1 MMKEFQTAAKAAR
14 RAARRACAHTLH
26 ATTQPLFKGVMALIV
41 AAALFA
47 PLAGPKGGTAMAQN
61 TAPGTAPAQQGNTSP
76 DGARTVATHADWTVR
91 CGPNPQNQEEVCYMV
106 QQVTSKETGR
116 GVLQLAIGKFGPE
129 KRDLALITL
138 PLGVRLPPG
147 LAIEVTGRERRTL
160 PFERCLR
167 TGCQAQ
173 LLIDDSVLTEFKAGI
188 DGRILFY
195 DLNGNPGALPFSL
208 QGFTAAFAGI
218 K

>member
-1 MMKEFQTAAKAAR
+1 MIKQFQIAAAKAADPIKASGR
-14 RAARRACAHTLH
+14 SRSRSSL
-26 ATTQPLFKGVMALIV
+26 PLFKTLTAAVTALM
-41 AAALFA
+41 
-47 PLAGPKGGTAMAQN
+47 LAGPMVVNPVQSQT
-61 TAPGTAPAQQGNTSP
+61 TAPAQNDDLSA
-76 DGARTVATHADWTVR
+76 DGAKTVATHADWTLR
-91 CGPNPQNQEEVCYMV
+91 CGPNQQTQTEVCYMV
-106 QQVTSKETGR
+106 QGITSKETGR

-147 LAIEVTGRERRTL
+147 IALEVTGNERRKL

-167 TGCQAQ
+167 NGCQAQ
-173 LLIDDSVLTEFKAGI
+173 LLIDDAVLSEFKAGV

-195 DLNGNPGALPFSL
+195 DLNGKPGALPFSL

>member
-1 MMKEFQTAAKAAR
+1 MIKQLQIAAVRLAQRVMGKGCSSAR
-14 RAARRACAHTLH
+14 GSKNPIH
-26 ATTQPLFKGVMALIV
+26 G
-41 AAALFA
+41 AAAIAAVFA
-47 PLAGPKGGTAMAQN
+47 LTGPMAGPAMAQN
-61 TAPGTAPAQQGNTSP
+61 PAPAQEENTSP

-91 CGPNPQNQEEVCYMV
+91 CGPNPQTQAEVCYMV
-106 QQVTSKETGR
+106 QSVTSRETGR

-147 LAIEVTGRERRTL
+147 LAIEVTGRERRKL

-167 TGCQAQ
+167 NGCQAQ
-173 LLIDDSVLTEFKAGI
+173 LLIDEAVLSEFKAGV

-195 DLNGNPGALPFSL
+195 DLNGKPGALPFSL

>member
-1 MMKEFQTAAKAAR
+1 MIKQLQIAATQAAGPFKASGRSRCRSSARLLRSLAVVATA
-14 RAARRACAHTLH
+14 L
-26 ATTQPLFKGVMALIV
+26 L
-41 AAALFA
+41 
-47 PLAGPKGGTAMAQN
+47 LAGPLLDQPVSAQ
-61 TAPGTAPAQQGNTSP
+61 TTAPAQSDGLSP
-76 DGARTVATHADWTVR
+76 DGAKTVATHADWTVR
-91 CGPNPQNQEEVCYMV
+91 CGPNPQTQAEVCYMV
-106 QQVTSKETGR
+106 QGITSKETGR
-116 GVLQLAIGKFGPE
+116 GVMQLAIGKFGPE

-147 LAIEVTGRERRTL
+147 IAIEVTGKERRKL

-167 TGCQAQ
+167 SGCQAQ
-173 LLIDDSVLTEFKAGI
+173 LLIDQAVLSEFKAGV

-195 DLNGNPGALPFSL
+195 DLNGKPGALPFSL

>member
-1 MMKEFQTAAKAAR
+1 MTDQLKKAAMSASKYFQGR
-14 RAARRACAHTLH
+14 RNRRTRGSSRL
-26 ATTQPLFKGVMALIV
+26 LGGWVGVLI
-41 AAALFA
+41 AAALTA
-47 PLAGPKGGTAMAQN
+47 PLSLQSVAQTTVPAQN
-61 TAPGTAPAQQGNTSP
+61 NGASA
-76 DGARTVATHADWTVR
+76 DGARTVATHKDWTVR
-91 CGPNPQNQEEVCYMV
+91 CGPNPQTQAEVCYMI
-106 QQVTSKETGR
+106 QQITSKETGQP
-116 GVLQLAIGKFGPE
+116 VLQIAVGKFGPD

-147 LAIEVTGRERRTL
+147 IAIEVTGRERRQR

-173 LLIDDSVLTEFKAGI
+173 LPIDDIVLGEFKAGL

-195 DLNGNPGALPFSL
+195 DLNGKPGALPFSL
-208 QGFTAAFAGI
+208 QGFTAAFAVI

>member
-1 MMKEFQTAAKAAR
+1 MIKQLQIAAAQAADPTMNGGRPLSRSSMRLLKSLTAAM
-14 RAARRACAHTLH
+14 T
-26 ATTQPLFKGVMALIV
+26 ALM
-41 AAALFA
+41 
-47 PLAGPKGGTAMAQN
+47 LAGPIVSQPALAQ
-61 TAPGTAPAQQGNTSP
+61 TTAPAQQEGTSP

-91 CGPNPQNQEEVCYMV
+91 CGPNPQTQTEVCYMV
-106 QQVTSKETGR
+106 QRITSKETGR

-129 KRDLALITL
+129 KRNLALITL

-147 LAIEVTGRERRTL
+147 LAVEVTGKERRKL

-167 TGCQAQ
+167 NGCQAQ
-173 LLIDDSVLTEFKAGI
+173 LLIDDAVLSEFKAGV

-195 DLNGNPGALPFSL
+195 DLNGKPGALPFSL

>member
-1 MMKEFQTAAKAAR
+1 MIKQLQIAAKQAAGSFKASG
-14 RAARRACAHTLH
+14 RAPCRSSVRLLRSLAVV
-26 ATTQPLFKGVMALIV
+26 ATAL
-41 AAALFA
+41 L
-47 PLAGPKGGTAMAQN
+47 LAGPLMDQPVSAQ
-61 TAPGTAPAQQGNTSP
+61 TTAPAQNDGLSA
-76 DGARTVATHADWTVR
+76 DGAKTVATHADWTVR
-91 CGPNPQNQEEVCYMV
+91 CGPNPQTQTEVCYMV
-106 QQVTSKETGR
+106 QGITSKETGR
-116 GVLQLAIGKFGPE
+116 GVMQLAIGKFGPE

-147 LAIEVTGRERRTL
+147 IAIEVTGKERRKL

-167 TGCQAQ
+167 SGCQAQ
-173 LLIDDSVLTEFKAGI
+173 LLIDQAVLSEFKAGV

-195 DLNGNPGALPFSL
+195 DLNGKPGALPFSL

>member
-1 MMKEFQTAAKAAR
+1 MINVFQTAAAKAAE
-14 RAARRACAHTLH
+14 RAARRLCAYTRN
-26 ATTQPLFKGVMALIV
+26 ASTRPVRGAMALV
-41 AAALFA
+41 AAVALSA
-47 PLAGPKGGTAMAQN
+47 PLTLGTAMAQN
-61 TAPGTAPAQQGNTSP
+61 TAPGTAPAQQGTTSP

-91 CGPNPQNQEEVCYMV
+91 CGPNPQTQEEVCYMV

-147 LAIEVTGRERRTL
+147 LALEVTGRERRKL

-173 LLIDDSVLTEFKAGI
+173 LLIDDAVLTEFKAGI

>member
-1 MMKEFQTAAKAAR
+1 MIKQLQIAAAKAVDPMKASER
-14 RAARRACAHTLH
+14 LRSCSSAGLLQTLTV
-26 ATTQPLFKGVMALIV
+26 AMTAL
-41 AAALFA
+41 L
-47 PLAGPKGGTAMAQN
+47 LAGPMVIQPAQAQ
-61 TAPGTAPAQQGNTSP
+61 TTAPAQNDNVSP

-91 CGPNPQNQEEVCYMV
+91 CGPNPQTQTEVCYMV
-106 QQVTSKETGR
+106 QGITSKETGR

-147 LAIEVTGRERRTL
+147 IAIEVTGQERRKL

-167 TGCQAQ
+167 SGCQAQ
-173 LLIDDSVLTEFKAGI
+173 LLVDAAVLSEFKAGV

-195 DLNGNPGALPFSL
+195 DLNGKPGALPFSL